1 MIGSLSFLFNFETPT
16 MLRFIYNTLQYYV
29 NSFIAYDSMNFMLQF
44 IDLKVSVVIIIEL
57 LCTCKLTAE
66 KKIIPRKIDI
76 YIGLVWKFEQ
86 YAARYRN
93 IRELI

>member
-1 MIGSLSFLFNFETPT
+1 
-16 MLRFIYNTLQYYV
+16 
-29 NSFIAYDSMNFMLQF
+29 MNLTLQF

-57 LCTCKLTAE
+57 LCTCELTAE
-66 KKIIPRKIDI
+66 KIIPRKIDI
-76 YIGLVWKFEQ
+76 YIGLVWEFEQ

>member
-1 MIGSLSFLFNFETPT
+1 
-16 MLRFIYNTLQYYV
+16 
-29 NSFIAYDSMNFMLQF
+29 MNLTLQF

-57 LCTCKLTAE
+57 LCTCELTVE
-66 KKIIPRKIDI
+66 KIIPRKIDI
-76 YIGLVWKFEQ
+76 YIGLVWEFEQ